1 LATLANLLTKLNK
14 GKQMNNRTK
23 KLAQTLATRI
33 SEKKAT
39 IARCRLNGN
48 DVGVSVAFT
57 ALQRYRRALYKLAL
71 LS

>member
-1 LATLANLLTKLNK
+1 
-14 GKQMNNRTK
+14 MNNRTK
-23 KLAQTLATRI
+23 KLAQTLAARI
-33 SEKKAT
+33 NEKKAT

-48 DVGVSVAFT
+48 DVGVAVAFT

>member
-1 LATLANLLTKLNK
+1 
-14 GKQMNNRTK
+14 MNNRTK
-23 KLAQTLATRI
+23 KLAQTLAARI
-33 SEKKAT
+33 NEKKAT

-57 ALQRYRRALYKLAL
+57 ALKRYRKALYKLAL